1 MNNPPSLDHDG
12 LDGVLLAPKTATPVY
27 KYLIWIGLIILLA
40 VMLFKI
46 FWEDNSKAELSPSLI
61 TKTVPASKEKLVI
74 VEPVK
79 PEQKKIIDPDP
90 NEFSVVS
97 TSIQDKENIQ
107 SVSNDVSVDADNI
120 SLSESQKNVIAAS
133 KPAAD
138 KQPHFDEPAIVL
150 EHNNIVVTP
159 SEIFYFTFS
168 STQVERLSADEN
180 KRLTGFVNSCNNKI
194 HIVGHT
200 CNVGSEAVNYQL
212 GLARATSMYHYL
224 IRQGS
229 NPDILTV
236 RSEGMGQ
243 PVESNT
249 TKSGRKLNR
258 RVELLCIK
266 D

>member
-12 LDGVLLAPKTATPVY
+12 LDGVLLAPKTATSVY

-40 VMLFKI
+40 VMLFNI
-46 FWEDNSKAELSPSLI
+46 FLEDNAKPDLALPLT
-61 TKTVPASKEKLVI
+61 TKIISASKEKLVI
-74 VEPVK
+74 VEPVE
-79 PEQKKIIDPDP
+79 PEPKKLIDPDP
-90 NEFSVVS
+90 NEFFIVP
-97 TSIQDKENIQ
+97 TSIQVKENIQ
-107 SVSNDVSVDADNI
+107 SVSNNLSVDADNV
-120 SLSESQKNVIAAS
+120 SLSESQKNVIPAS
-133 KPAAD
+133 KLAAD
-138 KQPHFDEPAIVL
+138 KPPIIL
-150 EHNNIVVTP
+150 EHNNIVENR
-159 SEIFYFTFS
+159 SETFYFSFS
-168 STQVERLSADEN
+168 STQVERLSIGEN
-180 KRLTGFVNSCNNKI
+180 KRLTGFVSRCNNKI

-212 GLARATSMYHYL
+212 GLARATAMYHYL